1 LSLSLDLTDD
11 DDATTIRIDVRPSRR
26 TKRLR
31 LVSGING
38 VQAIVPL
45 NYRTEELESF
55 VASKRNWILK
65 TSRYYGKLRERCG
78 GGELEPH
85 TTYFLGSKYR
95 FHVVKDKQP
104 STVVSETIKM
114 ITFHVV
120 DMHRYKQH
128 MHEWYKEQT
137 TRIIA
142 DRLPALAGRFNLQ
155 YNKVSIKSQ
164 ESRWASCSKKRNLH
178 FNLLL
183 IAAPPEV
190 IDYVIIHELM
200 HLIEFDHSSQFW
212 QLVKEAD
219 PDYKKHRE
227 WLANHAP
234 TIKVG

>member
-1 LSLSLDLTDD
+1 MPLS
-11 DDATTIRIDVRPSRR
+11 
-26 TKRLR
+26 
-31 LVSGING
+31 
-38 VQAIVPL
+38 
-45 NYRTEELESF
+45 YRAQELESF
-55 VASKRNWILK
+55 VASKRDWIFK
-65 TSRYYGKLRERCG
+65 TSKYYGKLKERY
-78 GGELEPH
+78 GELEPH
-85 TTYFLGSKYR
+85 TIYFLGSKYR
-95 FHVVKDKQP
+95 FYVVKDRQP
-104 STVVSETIKM
+104 STVVSDTIKL
-114 ITFHVV
+114 ITFHVI
-120 DMHRYKQH
+120 DMRRYKQY

-137 TRIIA
+137 ARIIA
-142 DRLPALAGRFNLQ
+142 DRLPTLAGRFNLQ

-164 ESRWASCSKKRNLH
+164 KSRWASCSKKRNLH

-227 WLANHAP
+227 WLTNHAP

>member
-11 DDATTIRIDVRPSRR
+11 TTIRIDVCPSKR

-45 NYRTEELESF
+45 NYRAQELESF
-55 VASKRNWILK
+55 VASKRDWILK
-65 TSRYYGKLRERCG
+65 TSQYYGKLKERCG
-78 GGELEPH
+78 RLEPH
-85 TTYFLGSKYR
+85 TIYFLGSKYR
-95 FHVVKDKQP
+95 FYVVKDRQS
-104 STVVSETIKM
+104 STVVSDMIKL
-114 ITFHVV
+114 ITFYVT
-120 DMHRYKQH
+120 DMRRYKQH
-128 MHEWYKEQT
+128 VHEWYKQQT
-137 TRIIA
+137 ARIIA

-155 YNKVSIKSQ
+155 YNKALIKSQ
-164 ESRWASCSKKRNLH
+164 KSRWASCSKKRNLH

-183 IAAPPEV
+183 VAAPPEV

-234 TIKVG
+234 IIKVGG